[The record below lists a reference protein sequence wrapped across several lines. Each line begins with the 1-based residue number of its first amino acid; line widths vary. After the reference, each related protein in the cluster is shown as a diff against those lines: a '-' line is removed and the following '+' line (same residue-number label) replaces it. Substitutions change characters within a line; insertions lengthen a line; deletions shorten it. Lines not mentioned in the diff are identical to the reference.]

1 MAKKYEDIGLFIDN
15 QKIYNFYYDRICQ
28 VALSQFQYG
37 NLPSTCD
44 RWFFEWKAMR
54 DGQAAL
60 CVPDDSH
67 ELLSLGFVPYL
78 DEEQT
83 AAGQMLYNCYG
94 YPTGIKGIGW
104 ADGDIINGQVLHGAG
119 YQVTTHDFIVMY
131 DNMGRMSM
139 MGYIDMF
146 ARMLWECHMVIRS
159 NQKFQNI
166 PYIVKASKD
175 SKLSVDNFFQDLW
188 NFKPVIELNNM
199 GKKAENIKD
208 ANSMDIDA
216 LDLRVDYKVIDMWKA
231 LKITWAEAM
240 SMLGITTQF
249 TKKSQYENSDQ
260 LEMDKMGDDL
270 SLCNRL
276 MRRVELCNR
285 ANERWGGTEIL
296 PKGDL
301 YVNLAPMTEEFAKA
315 TQFPMD
321 MVIATLQQMDGGG
334 EVNSNNQTLIS
345 DSYNNNQHVQ
355 LGKVENR

>member
-1 MAKKYEDIGLFIDN
+1 MGKKYEDIGLFIDN
-15 QKIYNFYYDRICQ
+15 QKIYNFYFDRICQ
-28 VALSQFQYG
+28 VVLSQFQYG

-60 CVPDDSH
+60 CVPDGSR
-67 ELLSLGFVPYL
+67 ELMSLGFVPYL

-83 AAGQMLYNCYG
+83 SAGQMLYNAYG

-104 ADGDIINGQVLHGAG
+104 ADGDVINGQVLHGAG
-119 YQVTTHDFIVMY
+119 YQVTTHDFVVMY

-139 MGYIDMF
+139 MGYIDLY
-146 ARMLWECHMVIRS
+146 ARLLWECHMIIRS

-175 SKLSVDNFFQDLW
+175 SKLSVDIFFQDLW

-231 LKITWAEAM
+231 LKVTWAEAM

-301 YVNLAPMTEEFAKA
+301 YVNLSPMTEEFAKA

-321 MVIATLQQMDGGG
+321 MVVATLQQLDGQADI
-334 EVNSNNQTLIS
+334 NSNNQTTVS
-345 DSYNNNQHVQ
+345 NSYNNNQDVEI
-355 LGKVENR
+355 GKVAGK

>member
-1 MAKKYEDIGLFIDN
+1 MAKKYEDIGLFVDN

-60 CVPDDSH
+60 CVPDGSR
-67 ELLSLGFVPYL
+67 ELMSLGFVPYL

-83 AAGQMLYNCYG
+83 SAGQMLYNAYG

-104 ADGDIINGQVLHGAG
+104 ADGDVINGQVLHGAG
-119 YQVTTHDFIVMY
+119 YQVTTHDFVVMY

-139 MGYIDMF
+139 MGYIDLY
-146 ARMLWECHMVIRS
+146 ARLLWECHMIIRS

-301 YVNLAPMTEEFAKA
+301 YVNLSPMTEEFAKA

-321 MVIATLQQMDGGG
+321 MVVATLQQLDG
-334 EVNSNNQTLIS
+334 EADINSNNQTTVS
-345 DSYNNNQHVQ
+345 NSYNNNQDVEI
-355 LGKVENR
+355 GKVAGK